1 MSSIFSTPRLAAL
14 LPEIEAFV
22 QTNLYPF
29 ETHDALF
36 GSFVALQPQLDA
48 LREEVRQRGWWG
60 LALPESLGGHGLT
73 LCEFGQIS
81 AVLAHSPFGQYV
93 FNTQAPDIGNTEL
106 LLHHA
111 SDILRES
118 YLAPLMQGQIRSCFS
133 MTEPEFAGSN
143 PVHMGTTAILD
154 GEEWVINGHKW
165 FTSSADGATFAVVMA
180 VTDPDAAPHQR
191 ASQFLVPL
199 DTPGYTL
206 IRNIPVMGHAG
217 DGWASHA
224 EVRYENVRIPREN
237 LLGPRGAGFA
247 LAQERLGPGRI
258 HHCMRFIGIA
268 ERSLD
273 LMCRYA
279 VKREVRTGQFLADM
293 QLIQSYI
300 AKSRA
305 ELDAARLYVL
315 DTAHRIDQ
323 MGVKSAR
330 HEISAIKF
338 HTANMMLQVVDRAIQ
353 VHGAL
358 GLTSDCV
365 LSYWYAHERAARIY
379 DGADEVHQASLAK
392 SILKPYRN
400 ESA

>member
-1 MSSIFSTPRLAAL
+1 MSSIFTTPRLATL
-14 LPEIEAFV
+14 LPNIEEFV
-22 QTNLYPF
+22 QTYLFPLESH
-29 ETHDALF
+29 ETLF
-36 GSFVALQPQLDA
+36 GSFYALQPRLDE

-60 LALPESLGGHGLT
+60 LALPTSLGGHGLT

-81 AVLAHSPFGQYV
+81 AVLARSPFGQYV
-93 FNTQAPDIGNTEL
+93 FNTQAPDIGNME
-106 LLHHA
+106 LLHHHA
-111 SDILRES
+111 SAELREQ
-118 YLAPLMQGQIRSCFS
+118 YLLPLVEGKIRSCFS

-143 PVHMGTTAILD
+143 PVQMGTTAVLE

-165 FTSSADGATFAVVMA
+165 FTSSADGAAFAVVMA
-180 VTDPDAAPHQR
+180 VTNPEAAPHQR

-199 DTPGYTL
+199 DTPGFTL
-206 IRNIPVMGHAG
+206 VRNIPVMGHAG
-217 DGWASHA
+217 EGWASHA
-224 EVRYENVRIPREN
+224 EVTYDQVRIPKTN
-237 LLGPRGAGFA
+237 LLGPLGSGFA

-273 LMCRYA
+273 MMCRYA
-279 VKREVRTGQFLADM
+279 VKREVRSGQTLADM

-300 AKSRA
+300 AKSKA
-305 ELDAARLYVL
+305 GLDSARLYVL

-323 MGVKSAR
+323 YGVKSAR

-392 SILKPYRN
+392 SILKTY
-400 ESA
+400 SA